1 MNRDF
6 KPIHES
12 VGSNQCRR
20 QLPDE
25 RAFRS
30 DGVGFP
36 TTAPSF
42 LASLEPIKSGNQAQG
57 KLPFGKREKGS

>member
-1 MNRDF
+1 MNLDF

-36 TTAPSF
+36 TTGPAS
-42 LASLEPIKSGNQAQG
+42 LASLEPIKSGN
-57 KLPFGKREKGS
+57 